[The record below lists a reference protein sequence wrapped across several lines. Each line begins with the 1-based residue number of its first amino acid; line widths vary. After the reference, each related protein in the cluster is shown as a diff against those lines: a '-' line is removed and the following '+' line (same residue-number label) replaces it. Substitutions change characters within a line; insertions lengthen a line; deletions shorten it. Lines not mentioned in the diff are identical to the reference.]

1 MLLFDIGANIG
12 AWARANSSPGI
23 RIISV
28 EASPITYSQL
38 RANVSGVSGV
48 TALHYAVSPT
58 SEPTVTFYHCNAA
71 NTLST
76 LDKEWLSSS
85 DSRFGYCKSSITEV
99 SVPAITID
107 KLIETYGMPDLLKV
121 DVEGAENIVLQSL
134 TQKTPLI
141 CFEWASEWREKN
153 IQCIDRL
160 ASLGFTEFALQY
172 EDNYTF
178 RPSVF
183 DKSAADII
191 HIISNTTPK
200 KEWGMIWAR

>member
-12 AWARANSSPGI
+12 AWAKANSTPGI
-23 RIISV
+23 QIISV
-28 EASPITYSQL
+28 EASPSTYAQL
-38 RANVSGVSGV
+38 STNVSDIPGV

-58 SEPTVTFYHCNAA
+58 TENTVTFYHCNRA

-76 LDKEWLSSS
+76 LDRGWLSSPE
-85 DSRFGYCKSSITEV
+85 SRFGYCKDSITEV
-99 SVPAITID
+99 VVPAITID
-107 KLIETYGMPDLLKV
+107 KLIETYGMPDILKI

-141 CFEWASEWREKN
+141 CFEWASEWKEKN
-153 IQCIDRL
+153 IQCIEHL
-160 ASLGFTEFALQY
+160 VSLGFTGFALQY

-178 RPSVF
+178 RPTTF

-191 HIISNTTPK
+191 HTISNTTPK
-200 KEWGMIWAR
+200 KEWGMIWAQ